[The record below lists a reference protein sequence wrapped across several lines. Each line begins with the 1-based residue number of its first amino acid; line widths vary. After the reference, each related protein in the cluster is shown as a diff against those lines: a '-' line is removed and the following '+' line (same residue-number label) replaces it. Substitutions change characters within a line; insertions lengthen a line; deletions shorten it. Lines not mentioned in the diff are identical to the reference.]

1 MNLKDH
7 NDYCNCEQV
16 LAYFRLLER
25 AQVFLNRSYAT
36 DTAARKAFTELKGDI
51 QAALDGMAAFDKANE
66 IDTDPTPWCTH
77 CGPKSACDC
86 GPIAEND

>member
-7 NDYCNCEQV
+7 DDYCNCEQA
-16 LAYFRLLER
+16 LAYFHLLER
-25 AQVFLNRSYAT
+25 VARLAT
-36 DTAARKAFTELKGDI
+36 FNEGDADQIAADI
-51 QAALDGMAAFDKANE
+51 QAALDGMAAFDKAHD

-86 GPIAEND
+86 TFAEND